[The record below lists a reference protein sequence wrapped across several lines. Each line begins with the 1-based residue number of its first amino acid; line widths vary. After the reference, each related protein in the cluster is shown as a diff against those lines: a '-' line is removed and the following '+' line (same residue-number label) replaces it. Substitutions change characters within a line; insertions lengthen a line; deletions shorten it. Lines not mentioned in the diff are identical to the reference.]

1 MCRTWRN
8 CYAQRIRCRPDLCG
22 LCEPRQDDS
31 RAPSVGRRASRA
43 VATSALFD
51 TNLAVDPIGPVE
63 ILLKKVVTRRE
74 VRGVRLAVV

>member
-8 CYAQRIRCRPDLCG
+8 RYAQRIRCRPDLCG

-43 VATSALFD
+43 VATSRRLRYL
-51 TNLAVDPIGPVE
+51 TQISLLTRSVPLKYCSRRLLPAV
-63 ILLKKVVTRRE
+63 K
-74 VRGVRLAVV
+74 